1 MQALL
6 HYMPPGPALR
16 GWVRQHQFVRLRFA
30 PGTAVPVKPYW
41 PRPAA
46 ALAFY
51 PRDRERIGA
60 GREAPSVFKP
70 RSVLI
75 GQPTLLTQRQL
86 GADSSVYQIEF
97 EPGALYRLLGVPLD
111 RFTDGWIDAESLMP
125 PGFRALADQIED
137 QDDPLAQRDAA
148 ERFLAAWVARCQ
160 RPVRPADRVAAAVLE
175 AGQHDLDALARRC
188 GISLRQLLRQSSE
201 RQGVGPKLLARIAR
215 FDRLV
220 RAADRAEAPSLLQL
234 AVHAG
239 YHDHRHL
246 ARDFRQFTLATPSEF
261 LAWERAAPE
270 RQFGLSEPAQ
280 ATGVFAAPG

>member
-6 HYMPPGPALR
+6 RYLPPSPPLR

-30 PGTAVPVKPYW
+30 PGWVVPVKPYW

-60 GREAPSVFKP
+60 GREAPSVSKP
-70 RSVLI
+70 RAVLI

-86 GADSSVYQIEF
+86 GADYSVYQIEF
-97 EPGALYRLLGVPLD
+97 EPGALHRLLGMPLD
-111 RFTDGWIDAESLMP
+111 RLTDGWIDAEAAMP
-125 PGFRALADQIED
+125 AGFRALADRIED
-137 QDDPLAQRDAA
+137 LDDPLAQREAA
-148 ERFLAAWVARCQ
+148 ERFLLDWVADCQ
-160 RPVRPADRVAAAVLE
+160 RPARPADRVAAALLE
-175 AGQHDLDALARRC
+175 GGGHDLDTLARRC
-188 GISLRQLLRQSSE
+188 GVSPRQLQRQSSE
-201 RQGVGPKLLARIAR
+201 RLGVGPKLLARIAR

-220 RAADRAEAPSLLQL
+220 RAADRAGATPLLHL
-234 AVHAG
+234 AVQAG
-239 YHDHRHL
+239 YHDHQHL

-270 RQFGLSEPAQ
+270 RRFGLSEPAR
-280 ATGVFAAPG
+280 A